1 MTWLRLWCGVGIG
14 VAVLIGTGCQERVK
28 PGIAPIKRAVVTDVR
43 VEAARLTAVPE
54 YYETTAT
61 VRAKNVSAV
70 AAKVMGVVTAIHVK
84 EGDTVTAGQEL
95 LTIDERDLIQRM
107 KAAEAGHREALKALD
122 AARQNRSLAE
132 ITERRYRK
140 LREGRAISQQ
150 EMDQVS
156 TQLKV
161 ASADAERA
169 QAAVVRTQAA
179 TTEAQIYLG
188 YARINAPTSGLI
200 TEKRIDVGSM
210 AIPGT
215 PLMLV
220 EDRSAF
226 RLDIN
231 VDERLSGK
239 VVPGMQVEL
248 ELDAIG
254 LVTTGEIGE
263 VVAAV
268 DPAVRTFLIK
278 VDVSGAGLRSG
289 MYARVKIPLGE
300 REVVLLPEQAIV
312 TRGQLTGVYK
322 VAQDGVVTLTMVRA
336 GKKHGP
342 SLEILSGIKPG
353 ERIIVEGAEKAV
365 DGGVLKEG

>member
-28 PGIAPIKRAVVTDVR
+28 PGTAQVKRAVVTDVR
-43 VEAARLTAVPE
+43 VEVARLTAVPE

-61 VRAKNVSAV
+61 VRAKNVSAI
-70 AAKVMGVVTAIHVK
+70 AGKVMGVVTAIHVK

-95 LTIDERDLIQRM
+95 LTIDERELIQRV

-122 AARQNRSLAE
+122 GARQNRSLAE
-132 ITERRYRK
+132 LTERRYRK

-150 EMDQVS
+150 EMDQVTS
-156 TQLKV
+156 QWKV
-161 ASADAERA
+161 AAAEAERA
-169 QAAVVRTQAA
+169 QAAVARTQAA
-179 TTEAQIYLG
+179 TAEAQIYLG
-188 YARINAPTSGLI
+188 YARISAPTSGMI

-215 PLMLV
+215 PLMLM

-254 LVTTGEIGE
+254 L
-263 VVAAV
+263 AAV

-278 VDVSGAGLRSG
+278 VDVSGVGLRSG

-300 REVVLLPEQAIV
+300 REAVLLPEQAIV

-322 VAQDGVVTLTMVRA
+322 VAQDGVVALTMIRA
-336 GKKHGP
+336 GKKRGP

-365 DGGVLKEG
+365 DGGLLKEG